1 MNPDWHAF
9 TRLLRER
16 LSGPL
21 PSFAAYKRLAPSYR
35 LDANL
40 LSTTGKKCRT
50 SAVLC
55 LLYPHEGVPHVLL
68 MQRTARG
75 DVHGG
80 QLSFPGGACEMD
92 EEVLATAMRETEE
105 ELGLSPSRYEVIGA
119 LSSLYIPP
127 SRFCVW
133 PFVAVTDE
141 KPALAPSPDEVERIV
156 PIPLPALQR
165 ADAVQFGEWE
175 VRGVMERVPYFAVD
189 AIPLWGATAMMLA
202 ELLWILEGPA
212 SA

>member
-1 MNPDWHAF
+1 MNTDWSAF
-9 TRLLRER
+9 THLLKQRLN
-16 LSGPL
+16 GPL
-21 PSFAAYKRLAPSYR
+21 PGFKAYKRLAPSYR
-35 LDANL
+35 LDAQL
-40 LSTTGKKCRT
+40 LSTEGKKCRT
-50 SAVLC
+50 SAVLV

-80 QLSFPGGACEMD
+80 QLSFPGGACEM
-92 EEVLATAMRETEE
+92 EEGFCDTAQREAEE
-105 ELGLSPSRYEVIGA
+105 ELGLSRTAYEVIGE
-119 LSSLYIPP
+119 LTSLYIPP

-133 PFVAVTDE
+133 PYVAIAPE
-141 KPALAPSPDEVERIV
+141 LPALMPSAEEVERIV

-189 AIPLWGATAMMLA
+189 AVPLWGATAMMLA
-202 ELLWILEGPA
+202 ELLHILEEPA
-212 SA
+212 P